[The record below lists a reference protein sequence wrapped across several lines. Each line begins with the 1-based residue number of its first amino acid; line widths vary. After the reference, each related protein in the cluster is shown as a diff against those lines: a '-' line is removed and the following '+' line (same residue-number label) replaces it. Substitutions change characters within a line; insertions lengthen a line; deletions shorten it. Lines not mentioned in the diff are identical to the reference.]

1 MRSRDGSFT
10 ILLRFCTLVLL
21 STLLLSANEYLISYR
36 YVVKNAILYNES
48 LQISHAMKKCQGSIQ
63 KTLLL
68 NSDGTT
74 NLQKIISLNH
84 EKFISFINSIGLDV
98 SHQESNI
105 NFQNHSTTIL
115 TLPTTCF
122 KVDFNDNFA
131 KISSLK

>member
-10 ILLRFCTLVLL
+10 ILLRFCTLILL
-21 STLLLSANEYLISYR
+21 YTLALSADEYLISYR
-36 YVVKNAILYNES
+36 YVVKNAILYSES
-48 LQISHAMKKCQGSIQ
+48 LQISHAMKKCHGSAQ

-68 NSDGTT
+68 NADGTT
-74 NLQKIISLNH
+74 DLQKIISLNY
-84 EKFISFINSIGLDV
+84 EKFISFINTIGFEI
-98 SHQESNI
+98 SHKERNV
-105 NFQNHSTTIL
+105 NFKNHSTTIL

>member
-10 ILLRFCTLVLL
+10 ILLRFYTLILFN
-21 STLLLSANEYLISYR
+21 TLTLSASEYLISYR
-36 YVVKNAILYNES
+36 YIVKDAILYNES
-48 LQISHAMKKCQGSIQ
+48 LQISQAMQKCQGSMQ

-68 NSDGTT
+68 DSNGTK
-74 NLQKIISLNH
+74 NLQKIVSLNH
-84 EKFISFINSIGLDV
+84 EKFISFINSIGLDI
-98 SHQESNI
+98 SHKESSV

>member
-10 ILLRFCTLVLL
+10 ILLRFYTLILFN
-21 STLLLSANEYLISYR
+21 TLTLSAGEYLISYR
-36 YVVKNAILYNES
+36 YIVKDAILYNES
-48 LQISHAMKKCQGSIQ
+48 LQISQAMQKCQGSMQ

-68 NSDGTT
+68 DSNGTK
-74 NLQKIISLNH
+74 NLQKIVSLNH
-84 EKFISFINSIGLDV
+84 EKFISFINSIGLDI
-98 SHQESNI
+98 SHKESSV